1 MSLACASSSS
11 DVTNRVSGMLSGAR
25 ASRHREGCRVLQH
38 RQVVIV
44 CRFHCARRLRHGRVQ
59 VFGTTDRA
67 FHRIVN
73 FGQVT
78 CGLTRFDH
86 ANLGIPVPVTVHRK
100 LAVFQM
106 PMSCITEEFRNS
118 RSSAPMIAWIS
129 GLSRKMNRPRSHAVF
144 PSKEMVISIR

>member
-1 MSLACASSSS
+1 M
-11 DVTNRVSGMLSGAR
+11 
-25 ASRHREGCRVLQH
+25 QH
-38 RQVVIV
+38 RQVEIV

-59 VFGTTDRA
+59 VFGTTVGA

-86 ANLGIPVPVTVHRK
+86 DNPGIPVPVTVHRT
-100 LAVFQM
+100 LAVSQM

-118 RSSAPMIAWIS
+118 RSPAPMIAWIS
-129 GLSRKMNRPRSHAVF
+129 GLSRKVKRPRSHAIF
-144 PSKEMVISIR
+144 PSKEMVMSIR